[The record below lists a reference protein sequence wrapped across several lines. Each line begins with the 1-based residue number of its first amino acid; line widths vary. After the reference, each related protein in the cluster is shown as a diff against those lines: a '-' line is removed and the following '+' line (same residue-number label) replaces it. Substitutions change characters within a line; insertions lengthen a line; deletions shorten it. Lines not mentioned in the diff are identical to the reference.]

1 MSWLAGSARSIVIFA
16 YFVVF
21 TVWMPSWLIQ
31 LGQVATLSSSIKDL
45 IAVAAWGGFL
55 TFGIVA
61 LRSAQKRGWI

>member
-1 MSWLAGSARSIVIFA
+1 MSWLSGSARSILIFA

-21 TVWMPSWLIQ
+21 TVWLPSWLIQ
-31 LGQVATLSSSIKDL
+31 LDQVATLSSPVKDVV
-45 IAVAAWGGFL
+45 AVAAWVGFL